1 MADRL
6 QQYAGWITSNADK
19 KGTPQY
25 QAVADAYKMLRNKQT
40 AAPAAVQQQAV
51 PVAQQQQAP
60 VPVTPQQNDVHLCMA
75 LIKARN

>member
-40 AAPAAVQQQAV
+40 AAPAAV
-51 PVAQQQQAP
+51 AQPPPPAG
-60 VPVTPQQNDVHLCMA
+60 
-75 LIKARN
+75 